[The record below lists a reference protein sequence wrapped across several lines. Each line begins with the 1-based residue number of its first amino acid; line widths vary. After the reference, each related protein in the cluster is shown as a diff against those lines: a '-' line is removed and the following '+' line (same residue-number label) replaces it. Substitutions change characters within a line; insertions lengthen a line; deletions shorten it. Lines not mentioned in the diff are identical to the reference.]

1 MANGDNAPVG
11 QTSLGMMTDEEYF
24 RQLKEKEKRT
34 QYGIGASYFA
44 TGGAQGFQQFTPP
57 GSKTSIWRS
66 NDWIQ
71 SANNILRDPETSWV
85 AKYPGYLTEFIDW
98 TENFGTAPTGV
109 DERIM
114 RVRQGVPVASIGGG
128 GSGVN
133 RANNVRSMVAEITKR
148 ADLLGLSLDPN
159 TIASIAGAAV
169 DEDYSTT
176 EVQNAVVKLVDW
188 NTVKEGSLK
197 TTVDSIKSIG
207 KQYLIN
213 VSDNTAREYSTQIS
227 KGSMDIESVKAVM
240 QQQAKIAHP
249 WMASILDAG
258 DIPSRILSN
267 SQDKIA
273 SSLGLDS
280 SAVDFTDNQYLKM
293 IVATDDKGQQRL
305 ANDSELTKNI
315 RSDSRWANTRE
326 AKQLTS
332 GLAQSIAQIFGRSA
346 F

>member
-1 MANGDNAPVG
+1 MSNDNSGAGDTG
-11 QTSLGMMTDEEYF
+11 LGFMTDEEYF
-24 RQLKEKEKRT
+24 RQLKANEVNT
-34 QYGIGASYFA
+34 QKYLEVEGGFY
-44 TGGAQGFQQFTPP
+44 TGVQKFTLP
-57 GSKTSIWRS
+57 GSKTSIYRS
-66 NDWIQ
+66 ADWIAT
-71 SANNILRDPETSWV
+71 ANHNLRDPETSWV
-85 AKYPGYLTEFIDW
+85 AQYPSYFIEYIDW
-98 TENFGTAPTGV
+98 NTKYGTYASEA

-114 RVRQGVPVASIGGG
+114 RLRHGVPMGSIGGGGG

-133 RANNVRSMVAEITKR
+133 RANNVRSMVAEINKK
-148 ADLLGLSLDPN
+148 ADLLGLSLDSKMI
-159 TIASIAGAAV
+159 TDIAGMAV

-176 EVQNAVVKLVDW
+176 EVQNAIVKLVDW
-188 NTVKEGSLK
+188 NNLKPGSLK
-197 TTVDSIKSIG
+197 TTNDSIKSIG

-213 VSDNTAREYSTQIS
+213 VSDNTAREYSTEIS

-258 DIPSRILSN
+258 DIPSRVLSN

-280 SAVDFTDNQYLKM
+280 SAIDFTDNQYLKM

-332 GLAQSIAQIFGRSA
+332 GLAQNIAQIFGRSA